1 ARRPRGGSDG
11 RRRLVAHLRLDH
23 AAAAAAL
30 HRARGAAGDHLRG
43 QHVRPDLHHDGR
55 RAGHRERQPALL
67 HLPTRLP
74 RLRHRSG
81 RGDGRRRRHR
91 HHHRGDAGTAPHL
104 PQLRREGVTMSAQT
118 YTGPRRRGVGVALTT
133 VTWLLA
139 LAFFFPV
146 LWLAMT
152 AFKQENQASSS
163 PPTWVFTPTLDQ
175 FRAVIEGGSAVYVG
189 NSAIATGVS
198 TLLVLLLG
206 IPASYALSIRPVK
219 RVSDVL
225 FFFIST
231 KMLPVVAV
239 IVPIY
244 VIAGQLRVLD
254 NIWTLVV
261 LYTAMNL
268 PIAVWMMR
276 SFFQEIPVEVL
287 EAASMDGAGLMRTL
301 RSVLLPM
308 VAPGI
313 AATALICVIFAWNEF
328 FFALNL
334 TASRAATVPL
344 FITSTMTSE
353 GLFLARLSAA
363 AILASLPVIL
373 AGWIAQKQLVRG
385 LSMGAIK

>member
-1 ARRPRGGSDG
+1 MSVATPVVAPRTTDARRATNRRFSGGF
-11 RRRLVAHLRLDH
+11 
-23 AAAAAAL
+23 
-30 HRARGAAGDHLRG
+30 
-43 QHVRPDLHHDGR
+43 
-55 RAGHRERQPALL
+55 
-67 HLPTRLP
+67 
-74 RLRHRSG
+74 
-81 RGDGRRRRHR
+81 
-91 HHHRGDAGTAPHL
+91 
-104 PQLRREGVTMSAQT
+104 
-118 YTGPRRRGVGVALTT
+118 LTT

-139 LAFFFPV
+139 IGFFFPV
-146 LWLAMT
+146 AWMAMT
-152 AFKQENQASSS
+152 AFKQENQAASD
-163 PPTWVFTPTLDQ
+163 PPTWFFTPTLDQ
-175 FRAVIEGGSAVYVG
+175 FRAVLEGGSMVYVG
-189 NSAIATGVS
+189 NSVIATGVS
-198 TLLVLLLG
+198 TVLVLLLG
-206 IPASYALSIRPVK
+206 VPAAYALSIRPVQK
-219 RVSDVL
+219 VSDVL

-244 VIAGQLRVLD
+244 VIAGQLKVLD

-276 SFFQEIPVEVL
+276 SFFIEVPGEVL
-287 EAASMDGAGLMRTL
+287 EAAAIDGAGLMRTM

-334 TASRAATVPL
+334 TASQAATVPVL
-344 FITSTMTSE
+344 IVSTMTSE

-363 AILASLPVIL
+363 ALLASLPVIL